1 MARPR
6 INEAAPL
13 TTAEKLDRSRQ
24 ALLKRGGR
32 RITLNLSPEAAAAL
46 ESLLAA
52 NASESATAVINRVL
66 VTASGE

>member
-6 INEAAPL
+6 INQAAPL

-32 RITLNLSPEAAAAL
+32 RITLNLSPEAATAL
-46 ESLLAA
+46 ESLLANGA
-52 NASESATAVINRVL
+52 GESATAVINWVL
-66 VTASGE
+66 VAAAGE

>member
-6 INEAAPL
+6 INKAAPL

-24 ALLKRGGR
+24 ALRARGGR

-52 NASESATAVINRVL
+52 SADESATAVINRVL
-66 VTASGE
+66 MAAGE

>member
-6 INEAAPL
+6 INKAAPL
-13 TTAEKLDRSRQ
+13 SDAEKLARSRH

-32 RITLNLSPEAAAAL
+32 RITLNLTPEAATAL

-52 NASESATAVINRVL
+52 SADDSATAVINRVL
-66 VTASGE
+66 VAAAGE

>member
-24 ALLKRGGR
+24 ALLARGGR
-32 RITLNLSPEAAAAL
+32 RITLNLSPEAATAL
-46 ESLLAA
+46 ESLLAT
-52 NASESATAVINRVL
+52 STGESATAVINQVL
-66 VTASGE
+66 VAAGGE